1 MDVTAA
7 DEPHDDVQ
15 EVLDQIEEVG
25 ILPLHQHGPEGA
37 REVYSEMRPD
47 VDGPDVGS
55 VEDRTVPGYEDG
67 PEVPVRI
74 YRPEGEG
81 PFPTVVFY
89 HGGGFV
95 IGDLES
101 HDIACRY
108 IANETDSVVVAVDY
122 RLAPEHPFPA
132 AVEDCYA
139 ATVWAAGAEELD
151 GDGNL
156 AVMGDSAGGNL
167 AAAVSLMARDMDG
180 PAIDRQ
186 VLVYPATS
194 RSDDWESMDRFGEGY
209 FLQAEDMEWFHDS
222 YIPDSVHEANP
233 YANPLEA
240 KELSGL
246 PPATVITAGFDP
258 LRDQGLAYAEA
269 LQAAGVDVEFRNYE
283 EMIHGFFTMLEGM
296 AELDDAHEALSG
308 VVDDLEASLD
318 RA

>member
-1 MDVTAA
+1 MDPTAA
-7 DEPHDDVQ
+7 SEPHPDIQDVL
-15 EVLDQIEEVG
+15 EEIEEFG
-25 ILPLHQHGPEGA
+25 ILPLNQYGPEGA
-37 REVYSEMRPD
+37 REVYSELQPD
-47 VDGPDVGS
+47 VDGPDVGG
-55 VEDRTVPGYEDG
+55 VEDRTVPGYDGG
-67 PEVPVRI
+67 PEVPVRL

-108 IANETDSVVVAVDY
+108 LAAETDSIVVAVDY

-132 AVEDCYA
+132 AAEDCYG
-139 ATVWAAGAEELD
+139 ATVWAADTAELD

-167 AAAVSLMARDMDG
+167 AAAVSLMARDLDG
-180 PAIDRQ
+180 PDIDRQ

-194 RSDDWESMDRFGEGY
+194 RSDDWPSMEQFGEGY
-209 FLQAEDMEWFHDS
+209 FLQAEDMDWFHDS
-222 YIPDSVHEANP
+222 YIPDEVHEANP

-240 KELSGL
+240 NDLSGL

-258 LRDQGLAYAEA
+258 LRDQGAAYAEA
-269 LQAAGVDVEFRNYE
+269 LEAAGVDVEYRNYE

-296 AELDDAHEALSG
+296 ADLETAHEAVGG
-308 VVDDLEASLD
+308 VAGDLD
-318 RA
+318 RSFER

>member
-1 MDVTAA
+1 MDPTAA
-7 DEPHDDVQ
+7 DEPHPDVQ
-15 EVLDQIEEVG
+15 DVLAEIEEFDV
-25 ILPLHQHGPEGA
+25 LPLNQYGAEGA
-37 REVYSEMRPD
+37 REVYSELQPD
-47 VDGPDVGS
+47 VDGPDVS
-55 VEDRTVPGYEDG
+55 EVEDRTVPGYDGG

-101 HDIACRY
+101 HDITCRY
-108 IANETDSVVVAVDY
+108 LATETDSVVVAVDY

-151 GDGNL
+151 GDGNVT
-156 AVMGDSAGGNL
+156 VMGESAGGNL
-167 AAAVSLMARDMDG
+167 AAAVSLMARDLDG
-180 PAIDRQ
+180 PDIDRQ

-194 RSDDWESMDRFGEGY
+194 RSDDWPSMTQFGEGY
-209 FLQAEDMEWFHDS
+209 FLQAEDMDWFHDS
-222 YIPDSVHEANP
+222 YVPDQIHEANA

-240 KELSGL
+240 SDLSEL

-258 LRDQGLAYAEA
+258 LRDQGAAYAEA
-269 LQAAGVDVEFRNYE
+269 LAEAGIDVEYRNYE

-296 AELDDAHEALSG
+296 AELDDAHEALVG
-308 VVDDLEASLD
+308 VAEDLDDSFE
-318 RA
+318 

>member
-1 MDVTAA
+1 MDPTAA
-7 DEPHDDVQ
+7 DEPHPDVQ
-15 EVLDQIEEVG
+15 NVLAEIEEFDV
-25 ILPLHQHGPEGA
+25 LPLNQYGAEGA
-37 REVYSEMRPD
+37 REVYSELQPD
-47 VDGPDVGS
+47 VDGPDVS
-55 VEDRTVPGYEDG
+55 EVEDRTVPGYDGG

-74 YRPEGEG
+74 YRPKGEG

-101 HDIACRY
+101 HDITCRY
-108 IANETDSVVVAVDY
+108 LANETDSVVVAVDY

-139 ATVWAAGAEELD
+139 ATTWAASAEELD

-167 AAAVSLMARDMDG
+167 AAAVSLMARDLDG
-180 PAIDRQ
+180 PDIDRQ

-194 RSDDWESMDRFGEGY
+194 RSDDWPSMTQFGEGY
-209 FLQAEDMEWFHDS
+209 FLQAEDMDWFHDS
-222 YIPDSVHEANP
+222 YVPNEVHEANP

-240 KELSGL
+240 ADLSGL

-258 LRDQGLAYAEA
+258 LRDQGAAYAEA
-269 LQAAGVDVEFRNYE
+269 LAEAGIDVEYRNYE

-296 AELDDAHEALSG
+296 AELDDAHEALVG
-308 VVDDLEASLD
+308 VAEDLDDSFE
-318 RA
+318 

>member
-1 MDVTAA
+1 MDPTAA
-7 DEPHDDVQ
+7 DEPHPDVQ
-15 EVLDQIEEVG
+15 DVLAEIEEFGV
-25 ILPLHQHGPEGA
+25 LPLNQYGAEGA
-37 REVYSEMRPD
+37 REVYSELQPD
-47 VDGPDVGS
+47 VDGPGVS
-55 VEDRTVPGYEDG
+55 EVEDRTVPGYDGG

-101 HDIACRY
+101 HDITCRY
-108 IANETDSVVVAVDY
+108 LANETGSVVVAVDY

-139 ATVWAAGAEELD
+139 ATVWAAGAEDLD

-167 AAAVSLMARDMDG
+167 AAAVSLMARDLDG
-180 PAIDRQ
+180 PDIDRQ

-194 RSDDWESMDRFGEGY
+194 RSDDWPSMTKFGEGY
-209 FLQAEDMEWFHDS
+209 FLQAEDMDWFHDS
-222 YIPDSVHEANP
+222 YVPNEVHEANP

-240 KELSGL
+240 ADLSGL

-258 LRDQGLAYAEA
+258 LRDQGAAYAEA
-269 LQAAGVDVEFRNYE
+269 LAEAGVGVEYRNYE

-296 AELDDAHEALSG
+296 AELDDAHAALGG
-308 VVDDLEASLD
+308 VAEDLDDSFE
-318 RA
+318 

>member
-1 MDVTAA
+1 MDPTAA
-7 DEPHDDVQ
+7 DEPHPDVQ
-15 EVLDQIEEVG
+15 DVLAEIEEFDV
-25 ILPLHQHGPEGA
+25 LPLNQYGAEGA
-37 REVYSEMRPD
+37 REVYSELQPD
-47 VDGPDVGS
+47 VDGPDVS
-55 VEDRTVPGYEDG
+55 EVEDRTVPGYDG
-67 PEVPVRI
+67 GPDVPVRI

-101 HDIACRY
+101 HDITCRY
-108 IANETDSVVVAVDY
+108 LANETGSVVVAVDY

-139 ATVWAAGAEELD
+139 ATVWAAGAEDLD

-167 AAAVSLMARDMDG
+167 AAAVSLMARDLDG
-180 PAIDRQ
+180 PDIDRQ

-194 RSDDWESMDRFGEGY
+194 RSDDWPSMTEFGEGY
-209 FLQAEDMEWFHDS
+209 FLQAEDMDWFHDS
-222 YIPDSVHEANP
+222 YIPNEVHEANP

-240 KELSGL
+240 ANLSGL

-258 LRDQGLAYAEA
+258 LRDQGAAYAEA
-269 LQAAGVDVEFRNYE
+269 LAEAGVGVEYRNYE

-296 AELDDAHEALSG
+296 AELDDAHAALGG
-308 VVDDLEASLD
+308 VAEDLDDSFE
-318 RA
+318 

>member
-1 MDVTAA
+1 MDPTAA
-7 DEPHDDVQ
+7 DEPHPDVQ
-15 EVLDQIEEVG
+15 DVLAEIEEFDV
-25 ILPLHQHGPEGA
+25 LPLNQYGAEGA
-37 REVYSEMRPD
+37 REVYSELQPD
-47 VDGPDVGS
+47 VDGPEVGS
-55 VEDRTVPGYEDG
+55 IEDRTVPGYDGG

-74 YRPEGEG
+74 YRPKGEG

-101 HDIACRY
+101 HDITCRY
-108 IANETDSVVVAVDY
+108 LANETDSVVVAVDY

-139 ATVWAAGAEELD
+139 ATTWAASAEELD

-167 AAAVSLMARDMDG
+167 AAAVSLMARDLDG
-180 PAIDRQ
+180 PDIDRQ

-194 RSDDWESMDRFGEGY
+194 RSDDWPSMTQFGEGY
-209 FLQAEDMEWFHDS
+209 FLQAEDMDWFHDS
-222 YIPDSVHEANP
+222 YVPNEVHEANP

-240 KELSGL
+240 ADLSGL

-258 LRDQGLAYAEA
+258 LRDQGAAYAEA
-269 LQAAGVDVEFRNYE
+269 LAEAGIDVEYRNYE

-296 AELDDAHEALSG
+296 AELDDAHEALVG
-308 VVDDLEASLD
+308 VAEDLDDSFE
-318 RA
+318 

>member
-1 MDVTAA
+1 MDPTAA
-7 DEPHDDVQ
+7 DEPHPDVQ
-15 EVLDQIEEVG
+15 DVLAEIEEFDV
-25 ILPLHQHGPEGA
+25 LPLNQYGAEGA
-37 REVYSEMRPD
+37 REVYSELQPD
-47 VDGPDVGS
+47 VDGPDVS
-55 VEDRTVPGYEDG
+55 EVEDRTVPGYDG
-67 PEVPVRI
+67 GPDVPVRI

-101 HDIACRY
+101 HDITCRY
-108 IANETDSVVVAVDY
+108 LANETGSVVVAVDY

-139 ATVWAAGAEELD
+139 ATVWAAGAEDLD

-167 AAAVSLMARDMDG
+167 AAAVSLMARDLDG
-180 PAIDRQ
+180 PDIDRQ

-194 RSDDWESMDRFGEGY
+194 RSDDWPSMTEFGEGY
-209 FLQAEDMEWFHDS
+209 FLQAEDMDWFHDS
-222 YIPDSVHEANP
+222 YIPNEVHEANP

-240 KELSGL
+240 ADLSGL
-246 PPATVITAGFDP
+246 PPATIITAGFDP
-258 LRDQGLAYAEA
+258 LRDQGAAYAEA
-269 LQAAGVDVEFRNYE
+269 LAEAGVGVEYRNYE

-296 AELDDAHEALSG
+296 AELDDAHAALGG
-308 VVDDLEASLD
+308 VAEDLDDSFE
-318 RA
+318 

>member
-1 MDVTAA
+1 MDPTAA
-7 DEPHDDVQ
+7 DEPHPDVQ
-15 EVLDQIEEVG
+15 DVLAEIEEFDV
-25 ILPLHQHGPEGA
+25 LPLNQYGAEGA
-37 REVYSEMRPD
+37 REVYSELQPD
-47 VDGPDVGS
+47 VDGPDVS
-55 VEDRTVPGYEDG
+55 EVEDRTVPGYDGG

-74 YRPEGEG
+74 YRPKGEG

-101 HDIACRY
+101 HDITCRY
-108 IANETDSVVVAVDY
+108 LANETDSVVVAVDY

-139 ATVWAAGAEELD
+139 ATTWAASAEELD

-167 AAAVSLMARDMDG
+167 AAAVSLMARDLDG
-180 PAIDRQ
+180 PDIDRQ

-194 RSDDWESMDRFGEGY
+194 RSDDWPSMTQFGEGY
-209 FLQAEDMEWFHDS
+209 FLQAEDMDWFHDS
-222 YIPDSVHEANP
+222 YVPNEVHEANP

-240 KELSGL
+240 ADLSGL

-258 LRDQGLAYAEA
+258 LRDQGAAYAEA
-269 LQAAGVDVEFRNYE
+269 LAEAGVGVEYRNYE

-296 AELDDAHEALSG
+296 AELDDAHAALGG
-308 VVDDLEASLD
+308 VAEDLDDSFE
-318 RA
+318 

>member
-1 MDVTAA
+1 MDPTAA
-7 DEPHDDVQ
+7 DEPHPDVQ
-15 EVLDQIEEVG
+15 DVLAEIDEVD
-25 ILPLHQHGPEGA
+25 ILPLNQYGAEGA
-37 REVYSEMRPD
+37 REVYAEMQPD
-47 VDGPDVGS
+47 VDGPGVGS
-55 VEDRTVPGYEDG
+55 VEDRTVPGYDGG
-67 PEVPVRI
+67 PEVPVRV

-101 HDIACRY
+101 HDITCRY
-108 IANETDSVVVAVDY
+108 VANETGSVVVAVDY

-167 AAAVSLMARDMDG
+167 AAAVSLMARDLDG
-180 PAIDRQ
+180 PEVDRQ

-194 RSDDWESMDRFGEGY
+194 RSDDWPSMERFGEGY
-209 FLQAEDMEWFHDS
+209 FLQAEDMDWFHDS
-222 YIPDSVHEANP
+222 YIPDEVHEANP

-240 KELSGL
+240 GDLSGL

-258 LRDQGLAYAEA
+258 LRDQGAAYAEA
-269 LQAAGVDVEFRNYE
+269 LAEAGVDVEFRNYE

-296 AELDDAHEALSG
+296 AELDDAHAALGG
-308 VVDDLEASLD
+308 VAEDLDDSFE
-318 RA
+318 